1 MVDLGRLGKQE
12 LQDSTVMWLTIK
24 DCYVSREGRR
34 IMSMRKPLITMTVM
48 VLMGGTLILCF
59 GQGGGMRRGAMRE
72 QDMRIGKE
80 KMMAMCPM
88 NGMMTG
94 PMTVKSIAA
103 TGDGGIFVMA
113 GNKLIRYEK
122 DLNLVK
128 ETEVKTDRVR
138 HAETDEPEDG
148 AMSYVQAY
156 DARR

>member
-1 MVDLGRLGKQE
+1 
-12 LQDSTVMWLTIK
+12 MWLMIK
-24 DCYVSREGRR
+24 DCYVSREGCR

-48 VLMGGTLILCF
+48 VLMGGLLTLCF
-59 GQGGGMRRGAMRE
+59 TQAGGMRRGAMGE
-72 QDMRIGKE
+72 QGMRIGKE
-80 KMMAMCPM
+80 KMMAVSPM
-88 NGMMTG
+88 YGMMTG
-94 PMTVKSIAA
+94 PMMVKSIAA

-113 GNKLIRYEK
+113 GNKLIKYEQ

-128 ETEVKTDRVR
+128 ETEVKINGVR